1 MQKKNPDSRLKATCL
16 YLSLILLVLV
26 TSSMS
31 IRILYVTCDGSFGE
45 EELGSIKTTPAQNCR
60 SSSSSKA
67 RSISWP
73 SVRNPSSLFREKHWW
88 QTHKKNQIC
97 NSNYNLLLLDRR
109 VWGREVPLWLVRE
122 LWWCGWCHCRCPA
135 RLSELRGS
143 LECPARAWTGS
154 VQYGRRS
161 RTCSPGASWPAPP
174 LPAASTDPVIHTQTW
189 VFFLLPNDK
198 HNALIDGSGWV
209 LTRSSWISTL
219 LSM

>member
-1 MQKKNPDSRLKATCL
+1 MQKKKLHFQIESNMSVPVLDLVGSGHVVNVHPYLICDMWREFRRGGVGKHKDHTCPKL
-16 YLSLILLVLV
+16 PILQQLQSPLNQLTLSTQPLQLVQRETLV
-26 TSSMS
+26 ANT
-31 IRILYVTCDGSFGE
+31 
-45 EELGSIKTTPAQNCR
+45 Q
-60 SSSSSKA
+60 
-67 RSISWP
+67 
-73 SVRNPSSLFREKHWW
+73 
-88 QTHKKNQIC
+88 KNLIC
-97 NSNYNLLLLDRR
+97 NSYYNLLLLDRR

-135 RLSELRGS
+135 RLFELWGS

-161 RTCSPGASWPAPP
+161 RTCSLGASWPAPP
-174 LPAASTDPVIHTQTW
+174 LPAASTDPVIHMQTW